1 MRLRASIVSLAILL
15 SSLGGSS
22 VLRAQALSET
32 GLAQQALEQDLREA
46 ENQIAGF
53 EQQLTKLK
61 GQKNSLA
68 NKIAQ
73 LGLEQKK
80 AAAQIRETNLN
91 IQRISKQVAQTTKD
105 ISGNVAHADLLK
117 EGIES
122 MLLNIQKQD
131 NRTIVDILLSGR
143 GLADVAN
150 DVMASVDLSR
160 NLGDMVD
167 DLRRTNTELNI
178 HKDVLT
184 QQQIDQ
190 QSLMT
195 IQKLQNE
202 RLGGMVTEQKD
213 LLAVTKGKESNYQAM
228 LGETQK
234 RVKEIRGRIYE
245 LFGSGGQVSFGQAV
259 TIAQFVSSMTGVRA
273 SFLLAVLTQESN
285 LGKNVGTCNRIGD
298 PVSKSWR
305 TIMKP
310 ERDQGPFEQ
319 ITKNLGLDTNTTP
332 VSCPMRNARTGAQIG
347 WGGAMGPAQFIP
359 STWMGYKDKVAAIT
373 GKMANPWDMRDAF
386 IASGLKLKAGG
397 AGTKEG
403 EWAAAMRYFSGST
416 NVRFRFYGDSV
427 VAQAEKYQIDIDAL
441 AQ

>member
-1 MRLRASIVSLAILL
+1 MRLPAFIVLICVLLASA
-15 SSLGGSS
+15 GGALE
-22 VLRAQALSET
+22 LRAQTLSET
-32 GLAQQALEQDLREA
+32 GLAQQALEQDLRAA
-46 ENQIAGF
+46 EQEIAGF
-53 EQQLTKLK
+53 EKQLTTLK

-80 AAAQIRETNLN
+80 AAAQIKETNLN
-91 IQRISKQVAQTTKD
+91 IQRINKLISQTNKD
-105 ISGNVAHADLLK
+105 IAGNVSHADSLK

-122 MLLNIQKQD
+122 LLLNIQKQD
-131 NRTIVDILLSGR
+131 NRTIIDIIWSGR

-150 DVMASVDLSR
+150 DVVASADLSR
-160 NLGDMVD
+160 NLGAMVD
-167 DLRRTNTELNI
+167 DLKRTNTELHT

-184 QQQIDQ
+184 DQQTEQ

-195 IQKLQNE
+195 IQTLQNE
-202 RLGGMVTEQKD
+202 RLGGMVKEQKD
-213 LLAVTKGKESNYQAM
+213 LLTVTKGKESNYQAM

-245 LFGSGGQVSFGQAV
+245 LFGSGSQVSFGQAV

-298 PVSKSWR
+298 PVTKSWR

-310 ERDQGPFEQ
+310 DRDQGPFEQ
-319 ITKNLGLDTNTTP
+319 ITKNLGLDTDTTP
-332 VSCPMRNARTGAQIG
+332 VSCPMRDAKTGNQIG

-397 AGTKEG
+397 AGTKDG

-416 NVRFRFYGDSV
+416 NVRFRFYGDNV
-427 VAQAEKYQIDIDAL
+427 VAQAEKYQADIDAL

>member
-1 MRLRASIVSLAILL
+1 MKLRVSIVSLAVLL
-15 SSLGGSS
+15 TTLGNPL

-32 GLAQQALEQDLREA
+32 GMAQQALEADLREA
-46 ENQIAGF
+46 EKQIAAF
-53 EQQLTKLK
+53 ESQLTTLK
-61 GQKNSLA
+61 GQKKTLA

-80 AAAQIRETNLN
+80 AAVQIKETTLN
-91 IQRISKQVAQTTKD
+91 ITRLNKQIDQTTKD
-105 ISGNVAHADLLK
+105 ISSNVSHANSLK
-117 EGIES
+117 GGIAS
-122 MLLNIQKQD
+122 ILLNIQKQD
-131 NRTIVDILLSGR
+131 NRTVVDILWSGR

-150 DVMASVDLSR
+150 DVMASADLSR
-160 NLGDMVD
+160 NLAGMVD
-167 DLRRTNTELNI
+167 DLQRTNVELHA

-184 QQQIDQ
+184 QQHIDQ

-195 IQKLQNE
+195 IQTLQSE
-202 RLGGMVTEQKD
+202 RLGGIVREQKD
-213 LLAVTKGKESNYQAM
+213 LLDVTKGKESNYQTM

-245 LFGSGGQVSFGQAV
+245 LFGSGSQVSFGQAV
-259 TIAQFVSSMTGVRA
+259 TIAQFVSQMTGVRA

-310 ERDQGPFEQ
+310 DRDQAPFEQ
-319 ITKNLGLDTNTTP
+319 ITKNLGLDTDTTP
-332 VSCPMRNARTGAQIG
+332 VSCPMRDAKTGKQIG

-427 VAQAEKYQIDIDAL
+427 VAQAEKYQADIDAL
-441 AQ
+441 NQ